1 MEDIKNQKS
10 ELCEFIENKMS
21 NDDIC
26 LSINKKLE
34 NEDEISDNRNK
45 SLHWTFLI
53 EKNAK
58 SIGEKSQGYKLM
70 HIQESLYKHK
80 IYNILMYTAIILGPL
95 SGLISSLGSS
105 IHHDSPTIFSILSTC
120 IAFSSGIFV
129 AVSKVGKF
137 NEKSNSHKIAA
148 SKYTSLES
156 NVRRKLSLPRIIRVK
171 PREFLN
177 WVGASYD
184 DLFLGSPLVSKKTYD
199 KYILGAKTNG
209 ISIPDEYGD
218 TILIDENYEDIQ
230 IDEMAC
236 KKKIEINNSPISNKN
251 ELISIK
257 IEGNDVEDEN
267 KKRIVKRGSEYIPY
281 PQLNEYG
288 DPRMKYELKRMMN
301 L

>member
-1 MEDIKNQKS
+1 MEDIKNQKP
-10 ELCEFIENKMS
+10 EICEFIENKKS
-21 NDDIC
+21 DSEIYV
-26 LSINKKLE
+26 SINKKEL
-34 NEDEISDNRNK
+34 NK
-45 SLHWTFLI
+45 KKSMNNINKYITWTYLI

-70 HIQESLYKHK
+70 HIKESMNKNK
-80 IYNILMYTAIILGPL
+80 IYNILMYTAIVLGPL
-95 SGLISSLGSS
+95 SGLISSLGSN
-105 IHHDSPTIFSILSTC
+105 INNDSPTVFSILSTC
-120 IAFSSGIFV
+120 IAFTSGIFV
-129 AVSKVGKF
+129 AISKVGKF
-137 NEKSNSHKIAA
+137 NEKSNAHKIAA

-156 NVRRKLSLPRIIRVK
+156 NVRRQLSLPRNIRVK
-171 PREFLN
+171 PSEFLN
-177 WVGASYD
+177 WVGSSYD

-199 KYILGAKTNG
+199 KYILGAKKNG

-230 IDEMAC
+230 INEMVC
-236 KKKIEINNSPISNKN
+236 KEKIEINNSTNYDKN

-267 KKRIVKRGSEYIPY
+267 KKRIVKRGSGYIPY

>member
-21 NDDIC
+21 NTDIC
-26 LSINKKLE
+26 LGINRKLE
-34 NEDEISDNRNK
+34 NKISDNINK
-45 SLHWTFLI
+45 SLNWTFLI

-70 HIQESLYKHK
+70 HIRESLNKNK
-80 IYNILMYTAIILGPL
+80 IYYFLMYTAIVLGPL

-105 IHHDSPTIFSILSTC
+105 INHDSPTIFSILSTC
-120 IAFSSGIFV
+120 IAFTSGIFV

-137 NEKSNSHKIAA
+137 NEKSNAHKIAA

-156 NVRRKLSLPRIIRVK
+156 NVRRQLSLPRNIRVK

-177 WVGASYD
+177 WVGSSYD
-184 DLFLGSPLVSKKTYD
+184 ELFLGSPLVSKKTYD

-230 IDEMAC
+230 IDEMVC
-236 KKKIEINNSPISNKN
+236 KKKIEINNSPIFNKN

-257 IEGNDVEDEN
+257 IEGNDVEDVEDEN
-267 KKRIVKRGSEYIPY
+267 KKRIVKRGSGYIPY
-281 PQLNEYG
+281 PQLNEFG
-288 DPRMKYELKRMMN
+288 DPRMKY
-301 L
+301 